1 MLKAVSIAEA
11 RPAATVV
18 VLRDFVDAPLEVLL
32 VRRNDKVAFMAG
44 AYVFPGGRVDEHDVA
59 GANRLTPAI
68 TESRFSDLTLEQE
81 WPYRVAAVRE
91 VQEEANVTIDVA
103 DLVPFAH
110 WVTPEIET
118 RRYDTRFFLG
128 RMPEGQ
134 TARHDEGE
142 MTELEW
148 LTPHDAVARCASGAI
163 LLPPPTWTTLKQ
175 LARFAS
181 IDDALQWAASKPIV
195 RVMPGFIKDEGQTM
209 LTLPGDPLHPTIP
222 GWEIPEDTR
231 FVLQEGK
238 RWTPVRS

>member
-1 MLKAVSIAEA
+1 MSTVEA
-11 RPAATVV
+11 RPASTVV
-18 VLRDFVDAPLEVLL
+18 VLRATEDARFEVLL

-44 AYVFPGGRVDEHDVA
+44 AYVFPGGRLDDADHAEGSHVEPRDSQ
-59 GANRLTPAI
+59 
-68 TESRFSDLTLEQE
+68 SRFSDLTPEAEL
-81 WPYRVAAVRE
+81 PYRVAAARE
-91 VQEEANVTIDVA
+91 VREEANVTIDID
-103 DLVPFAH
+103 DLIPFAH
-110 WVTPEIET
+110 WVTPQIET
-118 RRYDTRFFLG
+118 RRYDTRFFLA

-148 LTPHDAVARCASGAI
+148 LAPADAIARCASGDI

-175 LARFAS
+175 LSRFRS
-181 IDDALQWAASKPIV
+181 IDEAIAWAESKPIV
-195 RVMPGFIKDEGQTM
+195 CVQPGFIKDDVQTM

-238 RWTPVRS
+238 RWTPVRP